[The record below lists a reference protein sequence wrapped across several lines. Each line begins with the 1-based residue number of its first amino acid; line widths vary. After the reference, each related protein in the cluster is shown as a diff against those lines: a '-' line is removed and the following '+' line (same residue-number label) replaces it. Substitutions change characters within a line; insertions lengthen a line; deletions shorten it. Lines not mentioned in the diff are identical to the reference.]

1 MNHNIFK
8 DLVPSYIEKL
18 TSEETTRQMEKH
30 MMECEECKKYVTEM
44 QEGLFVDNT
53 HVHNKEKENI
63 DYFKKVRSK
72 NRRKIF
78 MVAGSLLAFFI
89 ILSMSYYF
97 LFVHMWIADE
107 NNVEKN
113 IQQNGTTVT
122 LTYQTKSNNRY
133 LLAVK
138 NSRNNNYTDDIIIYE
153 NWNIL
158 VDKKL
163 NLFSEVAMS
172 YKDGVNITYTFLDEN
187 TLLLNNGEKK
197 QLTDADKITI
207 QFKNNTEEIKLK
219 DLYKFK
225 NVD

>member
-30 MMECEECKKYVTEM
+30 MKECEECKKYVTEM

-107 NNVEKN
+107 NNVKKN

-158 VDKKL
+158 ADKTL

-172 YKDGVNITYTFLDEN
+172 HKDGVNITYTFLDEN